1 MATGITVSTTDDLEA
16 GQAILIKNAVLAFEP
31 AAPDPD
37 LVTQDELPAGHKQ
50 RDIITMS
57 RLSQA
62 NAATEGVDV
71 SQVEALQTNLLQIT
85 PSEHVVIVTISNVAL
100 KRQGDQNLEATAG
113 TQMGQSAR
121 IRMANDIIALYD
133 GFSKSV
139 GAAGTTLDITHIRG
153 AFAYLRTDNNSAYG
167 PAPLPINAALHI
179 EHISDI
185 VDQITDQS
193 PRGTTTGITERVLQ
207 QWWTGTLKLYRIAMF
222 ESGNMSADG
231 ADDAK
236 GGLFNPG
243 ALVLVTEPVGS
254 DEIETEKDISHRVT
268 EYVLAKS
275 WGEGERA
282 DPHGVEMYFD
292 AATTV

>member
-153 AFAYLRTDNNSAYG
+153 AFAYLRPDNNSAYG
-167 PAPLPINAALHI
+167 PAPMPIVADLHI
-179 EHISDI
+179 EQISDL
-185 VDQITDQS
+185 VADLSDPGAVTTSRFGLSAEMLQRWW
-193 PRGTTTGITERVLQ
+193 RGTDRLYGIPILH
-207 QWWTGTLKLYRIAMF
+207 GGYIARDT
-222 ESGNMSADG
+222 N
-231 ADDAK
+231 DDAK
-236 GGLFNPG
+236 GAMYARDSMVMVEEGQAEATEEDDNSLRVIEMGLF
-243 ALVLVTEPVGS
+243 
-254 DEIETEKDISHRVT
+254 
-268 EYVLAKS
+268 KS
-275 WGEGERA
+275 WGETLQI
-282 DPHGVEMYFD
+282 DVHGVEIYSD
-292 AATTV
+292 AEATV

>member
-139 GAAGTTLDITHIRG
+139 GAAGTTLDIT
-153 AFAYLRTDNNSAYG
+153 
-167 PAPLPINAALHI
+167 
-179 EHISDI
+179 
-185 VDQITDQS
+185 QS
-193 PRGTTTGITERVLQ
+193 VARLLI
-207 QWWTGTLKLYRIAMF
+207 
-222 ESGNMSADG
+222 
-231 ADDAK
+231 
-236 GGLFNPG
+236 
-243 ALVLVTEPVGS
+243 
-254 DEIETEKDISHRVT
+254 
-268 EYVLAKS
+268 
-275 WGEGERA
+275 
-282 DPHGVEMYFD
+282 
-292 AATTV
+292 